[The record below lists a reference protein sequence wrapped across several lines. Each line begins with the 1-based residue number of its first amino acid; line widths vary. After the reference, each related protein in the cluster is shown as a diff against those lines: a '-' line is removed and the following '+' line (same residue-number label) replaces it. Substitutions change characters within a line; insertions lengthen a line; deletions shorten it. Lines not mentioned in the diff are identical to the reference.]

1 MQQQSAQSDTTS
13 RLVATE
19 ISKQFG
25 GVSALAEVHFECGS
39 TEIVGLIG
47 PNGAGKTTLLN
58 VVSALE
64 RPDHGKVTIGDR
76 TLTGLSPHDIARNGV
91 ARTFQSVRLFSR
103 LTVRQHVEVGVAV
116 ARRAHRTRVL
126 DADLVLRTL
135 GLFEVAGHRA
145 RQLPY
150 ALQRRV
156 EIARAV
162 ALCPDYLLLD
172 EPAAGTSEVESIDLA
187 ETIRRVRESGGMRR
201 RHRRARP
208 RLRVRPLGPP
218 VRARQRPHP
227 RRRRPRCRAARSQG
241 DRRVHRFT
249 PDPLNSPNHT
259 T

>member
-1 MQQQSAQSDTTS
+1 MQQQSAQPDTTS
-13 RLVATE
+13 RLVATK

-25 GVSALAEVHFECGS
+25 GVNALEDVHFECGD

-64 RPDHGKVTIGDR
+64 RPDQGQVTIGDR
-76 TLTGLSPHDIARNGV
+76 MLTGLSPHDVARNGV
-91 ARTFQSVRLFSR
+91 ARTFQSVRLFGR

-116 ARRAHRTRVL
+116 ARRAHRARVL
-126 DADLVLRTL
+126 DADVVLRTL

-145 RQLPY
+145 KQLPY

-172 EPAAGTSEVESIDLA
+172 EPAAGTSEVESNELA
-187 ETIRRVRESGGMRR
+187 ETIRRVRELATCGVVIVEHDLAFVFALSD
-201 RHRRARP
+201 
-208 RLRVRPLGPP
+208 RLYVLDNGRIL
-218 VRARQRPHP
+218 AE
-227 RRRRPRCRAARSQG
+227 G
-241 DRRVHRFT
+241 DPAVVQLDPKVIDVYIGSPQT
-249 PDPLNSPNHT
+249 P
-259 T
+259 

>member
-1 MQQQSAQSDTTS
+1 MQHQSAQPDTTS
-13 RLVATE
+13 RLVATN

-25 GVSALAEVHFECGS
+25 GVNALEGVHFECGK

-64 RPDHGKVTIGDR
+64 RPDEGRVAVDDR
-76 TLTGLSPHDIARNGV
+76 TLTGLAPHDVARHGV
-91 ARTFQSVRLFSR
+91 ARTFQSVRLFGR

-116 ARRAHRTRVL
+116 ARRAHRERTL

-135 GLFEVAGHRA
+135 GLFEVADHRA

-162 ALCPDYLLLD
+162 ALCPDFLLLD
-172 EPAAGTSEVESIDLA
+172 EPAAGTSEVESSDLA
-187 ETIRRVRESGGMRR
+187 ETIRRVRDLAGCGVVIVEHDLAFVFALS
-201 RHRRARP
+201 HR
-208 RLRVRPLGPP
+208 LYVLDNGRVLAEGDPAVVQLDPKVIDVYIGSPQTP
-218 VRARQRPHP
+218 EQPHP
-227 RRRRPRCRAARSQG
+227 
-241 DRRVHRFT
+241 
-249 PDPLNSPNHT
+249 T